1 MEIVDIILSNY
12 HQINNIAISCF
23 ACLIQLKGN
32 ITNPIN
38 TSSSAEKKKMCLLG
52 RESEDGTYDGY
63 LRSQDEGNLDSLYTI
78 VVDGNIA
85 SGKTTFLNLFKSYR
99 QVLF

>member
-1 MEIVDIILSNY
+1 
-12 HQINNIAISCF
+12 
-23 ACLIQLKGN
+23 
-32 ITNPIN
+32 
-38 TSSSAEKKKMCLLG
+38 MCLLG

-85 SGKTTFLNLFKSYR
+85 SGKTTFLNLFKSYQ
-99 QVLF
+99 QVVL